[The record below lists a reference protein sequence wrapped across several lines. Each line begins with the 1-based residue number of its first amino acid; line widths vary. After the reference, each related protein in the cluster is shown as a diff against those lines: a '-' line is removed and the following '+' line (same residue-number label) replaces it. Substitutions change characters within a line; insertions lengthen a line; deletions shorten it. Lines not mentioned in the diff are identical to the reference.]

1 MHQQTEFEPPT
12 RAWAAKKFFSGLRRE
27 LGAAPNRKRPVLT
40 DDLKQI
46 LAEIPDTA
54 ARETGPGAAAA
65 RVRGGVPPL
74 GTGRIP
80 CRGSR
85 GQPGGLDHR
94 DSQEQNGPGGRGQGS
109 GHPARRRARNLPG
122 PGAGRL
128 ARGGEDRNGAFVPG
142 G

>member
-54 ARETGPGAAAA
+54 AGPSAVRHPRCEARIPAHWRCRQCRKAVPAA
-65 RVRGGVPPL
+65 RGWRPSVP
-74 GTGRIP
+74 
-80 CRGSR
+80 S
-85 GQPGGLDHR
+85 
-94 DSQEQNGPGGRGQGS
+94 
-109 GHPARRRARNLPG
+109 RNLRPPG
-122 PGAGRL
+122 SKR
-128 ARGGEDRNGAFVPG
+128 EV
-142 G
+142 